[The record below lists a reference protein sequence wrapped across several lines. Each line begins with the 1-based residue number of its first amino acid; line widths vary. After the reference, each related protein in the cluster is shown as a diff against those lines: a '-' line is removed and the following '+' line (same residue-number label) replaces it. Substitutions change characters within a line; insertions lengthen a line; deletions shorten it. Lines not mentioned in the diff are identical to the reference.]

1 MHKIGI
7 LSDTHGLLRPE
18 VIQALQGCEAILHGG
33 DINRQDI
40 IDQLNTIAP
49 VYVVRGNNDKDWAE
63 HIPMF
68 LDFQL
73 YGCHIYMTHK
83 KKDLPQDL
91 SDYDLVVYGHSHRYE
106 QKSSGK
112 TLLLNPGSCGPR
124 RFHQDITM
132 AIAEVD
138 NCIDSG
144 IDSCAD
150 TSLDAKTPNITI
162 QRPDATSEAQ
172 TPNITIQ
179 RLDATSEA
187 QTPKITIHRIDIPH
201 EKKSGITRTTTQ
213 KPDGKITLETIQT
226 QDIEKIIRM
235 IKKKKSV
242 RYISEQMGMEE
253 DFAEQICRL
262 YLTHPGVTAEGIM
275 TKMGL

>member
-18 VIQALQGCEAILHGG
+18 VIQALQGCEFIFHGG

-40 IDQLNTIAP
+40 IDQLNAIAP

-68 LDFQL
+68 LDFEL
-73 YGCHIYMTHK
+73 CGLRVYMTHK

-106 QKSSGK
+106 QKLSDK

-124 RFHQDITM
+124 RFHQAITM
-132 AIAEVD
+132 VIAEVD
-138 NCIDSG
+138 NCVDAG
-144 IDSCAD
+144 IDSCTD
-150 TSLDAKTPNITI
+150 TCPDAGSDAK
-162 QRPDATSEAQ
+162 
-172 TPNITIQ
+172 
-179 RLDATSEA
+179 
-187 QTPKITIHRIDIPH
+187 TPKITIHRIDIPH
-201 EKKSGITRTTTQ
+201 EEKPGIVRTAAQ
-213 KPDGKITLETIQT
+213 KPDRKITLESIQT
-226 QDIEKIIRM
+226 QDIEKIISL
-235 IKKKKSV
+235 IKKKKGV
-242 RYISEQMGMEE
+242 KEISEIMGMEK

>member
-1 MHKIGI
+1 M
-7 LSDTHGLLRPE
+7 
-18 VIQALQGCEAILHGG
+18 
-33 DINRQDI
+33 
-40 IDQLNTIAP
+40 NTIAP

-138 NCIDSG
+138 NYINVG
-144 IDSCAD
+144 IDSCTDIA
-150 TSLDAKTPNITI
+150 SEAKTPNTTI
-162 QRPDATSEAQ
+162 HGPDTASDAQ
-172 TPNITIQ
+172 A
-179 RLDATSEA
+179 L
-187 QTPKITIHRIDIPH
+187 KITIRRIDIPN
-201 EKKSGITRTTTQ
+201 EKNPGIIRSTMKQ
-213 KPDGKITLETIQT
+213 KEARQSDRKITLETIQT

>member
-1 MHKIGI
+1 MKIGI
-7 LSDTHGLLRPE
+7 ISDTHDLLRSE
-18 VIQALQGCEAILHGG
+18 VISHLQGCDCILHGG
-33 DINRQDI
+33 DISSQKI
-40 IDQLNTIAP
+40 LDQLEQIAP
-49 VYVVRGNNDKDWAE
+49 VRAVRGNNDREWAE
-63 HIPMF
+63 HLPLT
-68 LDFQL
+68 LDFEL
-73 YGCHIYMTHK
+73 GGLRFLMTHK

-138 NCIDSG
+138 NYINVG
-144 IDSCAD
+144 IDSCTDIGTDAA
-150 TSLDAKTPNITI
+150 SEAKTPNTTI
-162 QRPDATSEAQ
+162 HGTDIASDAQ
-172 TPNITIQ
+172 P
-179 RLDATSEA
+179 
-187 QTPKITIHRIDIPH
+187 PKITIHRIDIPH

-213 KPDGKITLETIQT
+213 KPDRKITLETIQT

>member
-132 AIAEVD
+132 AIAEVG
-138 NCIDSG
+138 NYINVG
-144 IDSCAD
+144 IDSCTDIA
-150 TSLDAKTPNITI
+150 SEAKTPNTTI
-162 QRPDATSEAQ
+162 HGPDTASDAQ
-172 TPNITIQ
+172 A
-179 RLDATSEA
+179 L
-187 QTPKITIHRIDIPH
+187 KITIHRIDIPH

-213 KPDGKITLETIQT
+213 KPDRRITLETIQT

>member
-18 VIQALQGCEAILHGG
+18 V
-33 DINRQDI
+33 
-40 IDQLNTIAP
+40 
-49 VYVVRGNNDKDWAE
+49 NNDKDWAE

-73 YGCHIYMTHK
+73 YGCHICMTHK

-150 TSLDAKTPNITI
+150 TSSDAKTPNITI
-162 QRPDATSEAQ
+162 QRTDTAS
-172 TPNITIQ
+172 
-179 RLDATSEA
+179 DA

-235 IKKKKSV
+235 IKDQKEKECQIYFRTNGNGRGLCRTDLQALPHTSRCNRR
-242 RYISEQMGMEE
+242 RYHDKDGLVIP
-253 DFAEQICRL
+253 DR
-262 YLTHPGVTAEGIM
+262 IM